1 MDYQAIECIGHFDLA
16 GQSAIVL
23 GVSNTGQQII
33 FHFAGGFEFVDPAFF
48 YVAMT
53 GCAGTGT
60 ATFRNN
66 TINHIVYST
75 LHHPASGV
83 SLMQGAVDNTINH
96 IVYSTLHQ
104 ADARC
109 DINFMALAV
118 GLYIGDCGHI

>member
-75 LHHPASGV
+75 LH
-83 SLMQGAVDNTINH
+83 
-96 IVYSTLHQ
+96 Q